1 VAVLDKKEKMSSV
14 KLGQAAIAF
23 EDLKV
28 EFNKRNSNNEE
39 CRKLLSK
46 MKLLLADLNLLSPV
60 QQIMEPRERLLAR
73 EFLEFGALWSIRV
86 QDIPSFE
93 RYMTQLKSHYTDFSE
108 ELPVSQRMYMLLGLN
123 LLRLLAQNRIAEF
136 HTELELI
143 DPKQLHENM
152 YIKHPVEI
160 EQCLMEGSYN
170 KVVRNRASVPANEFL
185 FFIDILLETIRNEI
199 AKCIETSYDSLPI
212 VSAAKL
218 LFFDSEDKILS
229 FAEQRNWDVNIDT
242 KTINFQKNAAQLGRE
257 DITSLKTITNTLFYA
272 RELEKIV

>member
-1 VAVLDKKEKMSSV
+1 MSSV